1 MADLEKMNPC
11 GDDKEI
17 DEYLDGT
24 ICEVKVPEEA
34 INDIE
39 APSDE
44 KLDVDEPD
52 EPEQIIDE
60 YAGKLQKISFF
71 VDGRKKS
78 LTKETQ
84 FNILLAIRN
93 AMTEYLFFRKRY
105 RESVYAENRYEE
117 RDNLAPEQAP

>member
-44 KLDVDEPD
+44 KFDVDEPD

-60 YAGKLQKISFF
+60 YAGKL
-71 VDGRKKS
+71 
-78 LTKETQ
+78 
-84 FNILLAIRN
+84 
-93 AMTEYLFFRKRY
+93 
-105 RESVYAENRYEE
+105 
-117 RDNLAPEQAP
+117 